1 MIVPKQLISLLNS
14 GRCIAIIGSGPS
26 CDMGYPSWREL
37 AEKCLS
43 HAREEKFQ
51 LDEGQITRL
60 MNKADYPSVFRYL
73 QKSMTRSTLVSF
85 IVSKLIATQQ
95 DGKAYQLLSQWPFRF
110 YMTTNWD
117 SEIQDHLRK
126 IGHHFT
132 EVSNTHAEITQITD
146 ETSKQVVKLHGL
158 LSEIN
163 SLVLTEDD
171 YQEFKVGDQRRYFRE
186 TLKSILRTLPS
197 VVIGH
202 SLADPDIQTIL
213 EAAKTIAPTH
223 RPVYMIVGDPQ
234 QEDIDTYFTRYNIH
248 LIGYKKD
255 PTYTNFFKLLSH
267 IDKFIVPR
275 AGGVV
280 RTLDPPQQREIEVA
294 TSLLVF
300 NSLSKSL
307 DSPHLLDRFVYPQ
320 LLQALKRSA
329 NPLHPAEFA
338 STLFPDALRTLPS
351 IMERIDAGLS
361 RLSTESL
368 IIGSDSEG
376 WKLTPAGDEVVL
388 AATNTQRFEDDQVYG
403 SLIGCLKTAGISSND
418 CDKAAQSL
426 KIAILSV
433 FRKRGLAAASLIF
446 RGQKFEP
453 IDMAELF
460 ESVTASIQW
469 ADSFELREMF
479 IDFAVRL
486 LSSPTNEERRYLAR
500 VSQGLF
506 AVHVFGMD
514 PIAVDSRLQVFKSV
528 SWFLDSNVL
537 IHLLATG
544 ATLNDMAKGIC
555 EKCKR
560 LGIRLYASQ
569 GVVQESINSLE
580 WASKMCQTLS
590 PHEEMQFIYQVY
602 NEDGYRPN
610 PYIDGFVNSHQSMAF
625 SRFSDYRKHIGI
637 TDYESVTNRLAEAG
651 ILVVGLQSLPED
663 NPRRRDFT
671 KYKNQILV
679 ERERRRTSRGGEF
692 QADVEAEV
700 LCLILAERDQNKEP
714 DTSLQSSYFVSTSR
728 LLDHMFGS
736 SHGTLTWYPDVF
748 FKHLSL
754 IAPSN
759 GDTES
764 LIESMGTELA
774 ELGITL
780 VDQDAYR
787 TYFDPLIS
795 SSRMSFEQ
803 ERTKFV
809 EALHDETGA
818 SADDLQREFDA
829 TPDIGK
835 PLFVAQMYWRI
846 GNKGVARLERQLG
859 EASRRQE
866 ELAAKLKTSE
876 NEWQEK
882 QKATVQHYENR
893 IRNLSDP
900 ARREKLKRKARNKN
914 KRRKK

>member
-1 MIVPKQLISLLNS
+1 
-14 GRCIAIIGSGPS
+14 
-26 CDMGYPSWREL
+26 
-37 AEKCLS
+37 
-43 HAREEKFQ
+43 
-51 LDEGQITRL
+51 
-60 MNKADYPSVFRYL
+60 
-73 QKSMTRSTLVSF
+73 MTRPKLVSF
-85 IVSKLIATQQ
+85 IQSQLIATQQ
-95 DGKAYQLLSQWPFRF
+95 DGKAYQLLAQWPFRF

-117 SEIQDHLRK
+117 SAIQDHLSR

-132 EVSNTHAEITQITD
+132 AISNTHAEITQLTD
-146 ETSKQVVKLHGL
+146 ETSKQVVMLHGV
-158 LSEIN
+158 LSDIN
-163 SLVLTEDD
+163 SLVVTEDD
-171 YQEFKVGDQRRYFRE
+171 YQEFKIGDTRRYFRE

-202 SLADPDIQTIL
+202 SMADPDIQTIL

-223 RPVYMIVGDPQ
+223 RPVFMIVGDPQ
-234 QEDIDTYFTRYNIH
+234 QEDIDTFFSRYNIH
-248 LIGYKKD
+248 LIGFKKD
-255 PTYTNFFKLLSH
+255 PAYTNFSKLLSH
-267 IDKFIVPR
+267 IGKFVVPR
-275 AGGVV
+275 AGCAV
-280 RTLDPPQQREIEVA
+280 RPLDPPQQHEIEVA

-300 NSLSKSL
+300 TSLSKSL

-320 LLQALKRSA
+320 ILQVLKRSSKQ
-329 NPLHPAEFA
+329 LYPAEIVP
-338 STLFPDALRTLPS
+338 TLFPEALRTLPS
-351 IMERIDAGLS
+351 ILERIGAGLS
-361 RLSTESL
+361 RLSSENL
-368 IIGSDSEG
+368 IAGSDSEG
-376 WKLTPAGDEVVL
+376 WKLTPSGDEVVL

-403 SLIGCLKTAGISSND
+403 SLMGRLKTAGVSPAD

-426 KIAILSV
+426 KSAILSV
-433 FRKRGLAAASLIF
+433 FRKRGLAAASLVF

-460 ESVTASIQW
+460 ESVTASVQW
-469 ADSFELREMF
+469 AESFELRETF

-486 LSSPTNEERRYLAR
+486 FSSPTTEERRYLAR

-514 PIAVDSRLQVFKSV
+514 PVAVDARLQVFKSV

-537 IHLLATG
+537 IHLLASG
-544 ATLNDMAKGIC
+544 ATLNDMACGIC

-560 LGIRLYASQ
+560 LGIRLYASN
-569 GVVQESINSLE
+569 GVVEESINSLE
-580 WASKMCQTLS
+580 WASKMCQSLT

-610 PYIDGFVNSHQSMAF
+610 PYIDGFVKSQQPMGF
-625 SRFSDYRKHIGI
+625 RRFSDYRKHIGV
-637 TDYESVTNRLAEAG
+637 TDYDSVVKRLASVG
-651 ILVVGLQSLPED
+651 ISVVGLQSLPAD
-663 NPRRRDFT
+663 NPRRKEFT
-671 KYKNQILV
+671 KYKNEILV

-692 QADVEAEV
+692 QANVEAEV
-700 LCLILAERDQNKEP
+700 LCLILAERDKNAEP
-714 DTSLQSSYFVSTSR
+714 DNSLQSSFFVSTSR
-728 LLDHMFGS
+728 LLDHMFGN

-754 IAPSN
+754 IAPST

-774 ELGITL
+774 ELGVTL
-780 VDQDAYR
+780 VDDDAYR

-803 ERTKFV
+803 ERNKFV
-809 EALHDETGA
+809 EALQDESGA
-818 SADDLQREFDA
+818 SADELQREFDA

-835 PLFVAQMYWRI
+835 PLFVAQMHWRV
-846 GNKGVARLERQLG
+846 GNKGAAQLERQLG

-866 ELAAKLKTSE
+866 ELATKLKTSE
-876 NEWQEK
+876 NEWQER